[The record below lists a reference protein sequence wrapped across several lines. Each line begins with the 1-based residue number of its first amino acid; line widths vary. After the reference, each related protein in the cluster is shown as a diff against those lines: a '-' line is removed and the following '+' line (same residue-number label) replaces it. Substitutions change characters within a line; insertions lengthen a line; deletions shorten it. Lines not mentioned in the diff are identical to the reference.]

1 MQCLTYLN
9 LPFSV
14 STVLTSNLYTLQTTT
29 FEFLDQP
36 NYGINWHLAQEID
49 LDDFQG
55 PSAHSLVLL
64 LHSPQPA

>member
-36 NYGINWHLAQEID
+36 NHGINWHLAQEIG

>member
-36 NYGINWHLAQEID
+36 NYGTNWHLAQEIG
-49 LDDFQG
+49 LDDF
-55 PSAHSLVLL
+55 
-64 LHSPQPA
+64 